1 MANQDIN
8 SKISTSLT
16 TRLETRTRNGD
27 ITDALRFRVHDAL
40 WMLTRQWQL
49 GEFKGNDAGTAI
61 AVKCKANKDEQSRE
75 KRD

>member
-40 WMLTRQWQL
+40 
-49 GEFKGNDAGTAI
+49 
-61 AVKCKANKDEQSRE
+61 
-75 KRD
+75 